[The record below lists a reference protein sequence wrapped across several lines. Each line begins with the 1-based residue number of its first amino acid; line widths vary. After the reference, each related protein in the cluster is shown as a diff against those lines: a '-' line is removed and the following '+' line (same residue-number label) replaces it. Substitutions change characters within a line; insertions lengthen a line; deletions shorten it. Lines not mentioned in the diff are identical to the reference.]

1 MVCVCGSLL
10 ILFAWPFLILWLYIY
25 IYICVY
31 VNVVNVCIIYCL
43 HSWLCI
49 LCSNVSCIAVHG
61 LAISKTFAACFILQ
75 IIFWAFIIARVAH
88 FHQGR
93 LDHRWE
99 LLQAR
104 AHGRS
109 GCSPSPAKMM
119 QSSGDIWKRITL
131 RNEDRRGKVVVMHH
145 CAVFRLFSW
154 NCTRK
159 APFLVP
165 RSFACVYRTWSD
177 DVSTSF
183 HVNLWYLFW

>member
-1 MVCVCGSLL
+1 MYASFIVC
-10 ILFAWPFLILWLYIY
+10 ILWL
-25 IYICVY
+25 CTL
-31 VNVVNVCIIYCL
+31 CPKRKL
-43 HSWLCI
+43 HS
-49 LCSNVSCIAVHG
+49 IAWAPWQSLKHLPRV
-61 LAISKTFAACFILQ
+61 LFILQ

-109 GCSPSPAKMM
+109 GCSPSLAKTM

-131 RNEDRRGKVVVMHH
+131 KNEDRRGKVVVMYH
-145 CAVFRLFSW
+145 CAVLRLFLW

-159 APFLVP
+159 APLLLLG
-165 RSFACVYRTWSD
+165 SFACVYRTWSD
-177 DVSTSF
+177 DVSISF
-183 HVNLWYLFW
+183 HVNLRYLFW